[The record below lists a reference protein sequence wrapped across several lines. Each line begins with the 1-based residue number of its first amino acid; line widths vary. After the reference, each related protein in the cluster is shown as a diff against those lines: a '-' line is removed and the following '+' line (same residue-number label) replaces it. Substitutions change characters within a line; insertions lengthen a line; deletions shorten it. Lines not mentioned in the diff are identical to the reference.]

1 MEIFSEECYGKDY
14 KNNKLFLEWHDAVK
28 NDLNIFKIILEQ
40 YADSKEK
47 DKLLAT
53 IDYIRKNISNEFKDD
68 EFIVMKSTNKYFLFS
83 FYDNITSDRFIDGI
97 EDMDFYMDNDITV
110 SDMPTYVLLSR
121 DYKRIL
127 IASEEIECFDDE
139 EFDEDERYG
148 LYNYDYF
155 FLKDNKV
162 KHYNECLKE
171 YTNDFTSKFYGSGFY
186 EKDIKETE
194 IYCDYLLN
202 EENVVKKLVL

>member
-14 KNNKLFLEWHDAVK
+14 KNNKLFTEWHDAVK

-40 YADSKEK
+40 YDDSKEK
-47 DKLLAT
+47 DKLLTT
-53 IDYIRKNISNEFKDD
+53 IDYIRKNISNKFNDEEFV
-68 EFIVMKSTNKYFLFS
+68 VMKSTNEYFLFS
-83 FYDNITSDRFIDGI
+83 FYDNITSDRIIDSI

-127 IASEEIECFDDE
+127 IAREEMECFDDE
-139 EFDEDERYG
+139 EFDENERYG

-155 FLKDNKV
+155 FLNDNKV

-171 YTNDFTSKFYGSGFY
+171 YTYVFTSKFYGSGFY
-186 EKDIKETE
+186 EKDIKEAE

-202 EENVVKKLVL
+202 EQNVVKKLIP